1 MLGLWMVNRDRHD
14 IVMEILEKAK
24 SGKKKTELMTEVGL
38 SYLQSKQYLSM
49 LEERGVVKIDSDKRY
64 KTTKVGLDY
73 VKKCGECFLCDWHAQ
88 KQGKHS
94 VK

>member
-1 MLGLWMVNRDRHD
+1 MVNRDRHD

-49 LEERGVVKIDSDKRY
+49 LEERGLLKTDTDHRY

-73 VKKCGECFLCDWHAQ
+73 LEKCSECFLSNWHAQ
-88 KQGKHS
+88 KQAKHP